1 LSLKKPPLCPFLFGP
16 SRVCGLASP
25 WSASKNHRTA
35 GNHKNVFFSLI
46 RNIPFSLQE
55 VQKPTLVA
63 DLSWPMYNRHFP
75 HREVAL
81 PFRTQRVCCMNSYP
95 PFVFVELATAN
106 CPEGVDITPSPPP
119 FPPWSNGI
127 PALPFGPQMFV
138 IKNHCIFFDTM
149 FLVNCFTHLTRKA
162 VEDVEEGF
170 ATCPHVLPAFCASPT
185 GAPPLLLP
193 GGLWRG
199 TPRGG
204 GWWSGLFEA
213 EGTTPRESSSS
224 FPPQLPGPSPSTT

>member
-1 LSLKKPPLCPFLFGP
+1 
-16 SRVCGLASP
+16 
-25 WSASKNHRTA
+25 
-35 GNHKNVFFSLI
+35 
-46 RNIPFSLQE
+46 
-55 VQKPTLVA
+55 
-63 DLSWPMYNRHFP
+63 
-75 HREVAL
+75 
-81 PFRTQRVCCMNSYP
+81 
-95 PFVFVELATAN
+95 
-106 CPEGVDITPSPPP
+106 
-119 FPPWSNGI
+119 
-127 PALPFGPQMFV
+127 
-138 IKNHCIFFDTM
+138 M

-185 GAPPLLLP
+185 GAPPLLLS

-224 FPPQLPGPSPSTT
+224 FPPQLAGPLDNMSTGGGGGLLVYQDISSFGLMCVDNLAIKKCSHGDLRPCLRSPCFRCGERSAQGRGPST